1 MSGPEGQIFGPMA
14 ETYAFALGGAL
25 LLALT
30 LSPVLCTFLL
40 KNVKP
45 KPDNFLVRWLQAGY
59 LRQLQR
65 CLDHRWL
72 TLAFFAADRGRHGG
86 PAAIPGQRVHAGT
99 GRGEHLGP
107 GPVPLEFV
115 AGRSLR
121 LVAEGA
127 RHHETLP
134 ETEMVL
140 TQVGR
145 PDDGTDPAGFYNAEF
160 FMPLKPHVAVADSAR
175 PRPPPHQGEL
185 TDELSAELK
194 KTILSVEW
202 NFSQNIRN
210 MVMESM
216 SGVRGENSVKIVGP
230 DLEEL
235 EKAADRVIKVMRTIR
250 GLDNVGAYRIM
261 GQSNLVL
268 PIDRRKCAR
277 WNLKVGD
284 VQAVGETAVGGKPF
298 SQMIEG
304 ERSFD
309 ITLRFPKERRS
320 DLDSILGIPVDVA
333 GNTVVSSQAP
343 GQSATPVSGPNTG
356 PSSTGSSANLP
367 SLTGSAMN
375 APMNDLSRTPRR
387 RLGDMVTPLGP
398 DGKPEPGGS
407 FFQRGASDIYRDQG
421 ERLIAIKFD
430 IHGRDLAGAVAEA
443 QQKCKNLVAAP
454 VRLEWTGEFREMEQA
469 ERRLMFVIP
478 LAAGLVVVLLY
489 LAFRSITDIF
499 IVLSNV
505 VAMVCGGI
513 WALLLTHTNFSI
525 SAAVGFISIFG
536 VAVMDGLLRVSAY
549 HHRRLEGQELEEAVL
564 HGSRDRLRPS

>member
-1 MSGPEGQIFGPMA
+1 MKR
-14 ETYAFALGGAL
+14 Y
-25 LLALT
+25 
-30 LSPVLCTFLL
+30 
-40 KNVKP
+40 
-45 KPDNFLVRWLQAGY
+45 
-59 LRQLQR
+59 
-65 CLDHRWL
+65 
-72 TLAFFAADRGRHGG
+72 
-86 PAAIPGQRVHAGT
+86 
-99 GRGEHLGP
+99 
-107 GPVPLEFV
+107 
-115 AGRSLR
+115 
-121 LVAEGA
+121 
-127 RHHETLP
+127 P

-160 FMPLKPHVAVADSAR
+160 YMPLKPHAQWPVPPGRDR
-175 PRPPPHQGEL
+175 PRTKEEL

-216 SGVRGENSVKIVGP
+216 SGVRGENSVKIIGP

-235 EKAADRVIKVMRTIR
+235 EKAADRVIKVMRNIR
-250 GLDNVGAYRIM
+250 GLDDVGAYRII

-298 SQMIEG
+298 NQMIEG

-309 ITLRFPKERRS
+309 ITLRFPKKDRL
-320 DLDSILGIPVDVA
+320 DLDSILKIPVDVA
-333 GNTVVSSQAP
+333 GNTVASSQSP
-343 GQSATPVSGPNTG
+343 GQSATPVSGPNSG
-356 PSSTGSSANLP
+356 PSSTGTSANLP

-387 RLGDMVTPLGP
+387 RLGDLVTPLGP
-398 DGKPEPGGS
+398 GGKPKAGGS
-407 FFQRGASDIYRDQG
+407 YFQRGASDIYRDQG

-443 QQKCKNLVAAP
+443 QEKCKSLVAAP
-454 VRLEWTGEFREMEQA
+454 VRLEWTGEFAEMEQA
-469 ERRLMFVIP
+469 EQRLMFVIP

-489 LAFRSITDIF
+489 LAFRSLIDIF

-549 HHRRLEGQELEEAVL
+549 HCRRLEGQGLEEAVL
-564 HGSRDRLRPS
+564 HGSRDRLRPLMMTALTAVFGLLPTALSTRIGAQTQRPLAIVVIGGMLVALFLNRYLTPVLYSVLRRRPPTEESAGLAE